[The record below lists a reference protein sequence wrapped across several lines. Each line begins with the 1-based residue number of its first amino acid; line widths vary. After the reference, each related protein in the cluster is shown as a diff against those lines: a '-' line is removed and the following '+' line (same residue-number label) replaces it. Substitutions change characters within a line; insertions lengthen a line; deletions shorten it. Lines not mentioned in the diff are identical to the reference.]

1 MPLRLLHSC
10 YILNQQTYSLS
21 VCFYPG
27 HDIISIQKHLIDWS
41 ESFCDDDTVNNSID
55 EWNDGRLEL
64 QVGDNRARA
73 LSSPVLE
80 PSPDLV
86 NVPSPSRRTSLKVW
100 LDTFWSSVIW
110 NNNKNVF
117 QYSVELLFLLLTKLK
132 YEPKKS
138 N

>member
-64 QVGDNRARA
+64 QVGDHRARA
-73 LSSPVLE
+73 LSSPVLK

-86 NVPSPSRRTSLKVW
+86 NVPSPSRRTSKSGLIEYFLVKCNLKQQQERV
-100 LDTFWSSVIW
+100 
-110 NNNKNVF
+110 
-117 QYSVELLFLLLTKLK
+117 
-132 YEPKKS
+132 
-138 N
+138 